1 MNFHPPIETTKYFF
15 LISKGPTKD
24 ICSIYPIQ
32 NHVSVFYINSISCY
46 KVETNY
52 DGYFAISNFRYIS
65 AFKCL
70 CAISFHQ
77 INCYEFDILIILH
90 DMFAQN

>member
-52 DGYFAISNFRYIS
+52 DGSLS
-65 AFKCL
+65 
-70 CAISFHQ
+70 SHQ